1 MLVTFALPMTISLP
15 AHLVSVST
23 QPQAAAATAPASEPA
38 PAATES
44 STDPTPASPQPS
56 TSAPTATSTT
66 GTTQQPPQQ
75 LHFTFILQMPMP
87 LAGGAIPAMMGGSG
101 GSFSLDNF
109 LNYTFQLQ
117 QQQRA
122 GPPPASKSAVDRLA
136 QVTVTEAHIKAQA
149 LCSVCQEAFGA
160 GDAALGL
167 PCDHLYHGDCITP
180 WLKEHNT
187 CPMCRYE
194 LPTDDDEYERGRV
207 ERMQKRDE
215 AKRQRERK
223 CEFGRMRNEDCVLL
237 HHHHEHEH
245 DHDHHDGE
253 CDAEPMMAQLE
264 CGHTFHAECLDG
276 WRNVAAP
283 DRCPSCRRQ
292 VTFPEPLTGQQ
303 RPANNAH
310 KKRRVDGDES
320 DLDHDLI
327 VEAQPSGSS
336 EGMDLVEPSADAVP
350 QSRPDTAMEEN
361 AAPTTA
367 Q

>member
-1 MLVTFALPMTISLP
+1 
-15 AHLVSVST
+15 
-23 QPQAAAATAPASEPA
+23 
-38 PAATES
+38 
-44 STDPTPASPQPS
+44 
-56 TSAPTATSTT
+56 
-66 GTTQQPPQQ
+66 
-75 LHFTFILQMPMP
+75 MPMLP
-87 LAGGAIPAMMGGSG
+87 LAGGAIPSMMGGSG
-101 GSFSLDNF
+101 GSFSLDDF

-117 QQQRA
+117 QRQRA

-215 AKRQRERK
+215 AKRQRDRR

-237 HHHHEHEH
+237 HHHHEH
-245 DHDHHDGE
+245 DHRDGE

-292 VTFPEPLTGQQ
+292 VTFPEPLAAGQQ
-303 RPANNAH
+303 RPASNAH

-320 DLDHDLI
+320 DLDQELT

-336 EGMDLVEPSADAVP
+336 EGMDLVSAADAVP
-350 QSRPDTAMEEN
+350 PSRPDTAMEEN